1 MAQRGVGII
10 TSAIRAAREA
20 RGQSLVEFALVLPV
34 MLLLTL
40 TVLDFGRIYLGWIN
54 LQSATRSASNFA
66 ANNSDAW
73 LKNDTAR
80 IAQYRNQ
87 VINDTANT
95 NCVLNPAVPADPV
108 FTDGN
113 GDGTTTGI
121 GDRATASFTCEFTL
135 ITPLISSIVGSVVP
149 VSASALFPVSTG
161 QFATGG
167 GTGPTAAFTASP
179 TSAATGTNISFTD
192 SSTGTPTTWAWTFG
206 DGATSSSQNP
216 QHPYSAAGPYTV
228 SLTVTNAN
236 GSNTLTRTNY
246 ITISTPAP
254 AADFS
259 ASKTNPIAGEQIT
272 FTGTLTGGT
281 ATGWAWTFGDGGT
294 SNVGPT
300 VSKVYNAA
308 GTYTVTLVVTS
319 ASGNTTVTKTS
330 YIVVTA
336 ATCTVPS
343 FIGTSTDGAQAL
355 WNSKGFTTSV
365 TYQQGNRPWTIQ
377 SQNRVANS
385 ALTCNSTIQV
395 SKN

>member
-1 MAQRGVGII
+1 M
-10 TSAIRAAREA
+10 
-20 RGQSLVEFALVLPV
+20 EFALVLPV

-54 LQSATRSASNFA
+54 LQSATRSATNFA

-121 GDRATASFTCEFTL
+121 GDRATASFTCRFTL

-149 VSASALFPVSTG
+149 VSASAMFPVSTG

-179 TSAATGTNISFTD
+179 TSTTTGTNIAFTD

-216 QHPYSAAGPYTV
+216 QHPYSAAGTYSV

-236 GSNTLTRTNY
+236 GSNTLTKTNY
-246 ITISTPAP
+246 ITISTPTP
-254 AADFS
+254 TADFS
-259 ASKTNPIAGEQIT
+259 ASKTNPSAGEQIT

-300 VSKVYNAA
+300 VSKVYNTA

-319 ASGNTTVTKTS
+319 ASGNTTVTKTN

-343 FIGTSTDGAQAL
+343 FIGTSTSSAQTL
-355 WNSKGFTTSV
+355 WNSRNFTTTV
-365 TYQQGNRPWTIQ
+365 TYKQGGLPWTIQ
-377 SQNRVANS
+377 SQNIVANS
-385 ALTCNSTIQV
+385 SVPCNSVIQV
-395 SKN
+395 SRN